1 LRPSSER
8 RLASDGGLRWAERR
22 LDAPGAVPDSV
33 LKDYGEH
40 VMAAVAQ
47 LPLKSIQDRVSES
60 EWRARVDLAALYR
73 LVAAEGWDDMIFT
86 HISARVPGP
95 EHHFL
100 INPYGWFFEEIT
112 ASSLVKVDLDGN
124 VVQETSERINPAG
137 FTIHSAIHAARE
149 DAMFV
154 MHLHSDNGVAVSSQR
169 EGLLP
174 ISQTAL
180 LTLPNLAYHD
190 YEGVALN
197 LDERERLVAD
207 IGDKHVMLLRNHGTL
222 AVGESAAACWTRMFF
237 LERAC
242 AMQVAALTAGR
253 DGVLVAPEAAQL
265 ETQGQSRGVAMVSG
279 LAWPGLL
286 RRLDRRLPGYDS

>member
-1 LRPSSER
+1 
-8 RLASDGGLRWAERR
+8 
-22 LDAPGAVPDSV
+22 
-33 LKDYGEH
+33 
-40 VMAAVAQ
+40 MAAVAQ